1 MADNELTKIIKATIG
16 DEKPAQEGGYKMP
29 DKSGAIKIKNENDI
43 KNFKALFFKKVNAQ
57 MGNGEIALYWLFGK
71 GAGHQGGGAA
81 DLILDKKACEIKSYP
96 THDRMVLGKF
106 KSHYTALE
114 LISYLFA
121 FNNLF
126 MKFGTSVKKNTSY
139 KSLLTFNVNDL
150 LHSIEYYNVLKI
162 IFTSRD
168 VKKAIEKVSKTT
180 PQATKAFT
188 DIGETCK
195 KFTEQLKTLSIYNK
209 TETENQRKQCA
220 AAIAAYLL
228 KLKLK
233 EKPGN
238 NGYMVNIR
246 STKMKKTAGGGATEQ
261 STIDIHC
268 HKVVLSDVACTYD
281 VLAKSAN
288 PDGAK
293 NKSKGEEKA
302 GFSVGSG
309 EIQINCASKIFK

>member
-1 MADNELTKIIKATIG
+1 MANELTTIIKATIKNN
-16 DEKPAQEGGYKMP
+16 KPSKTYKMP
-29 DKSGAIKIKNENDI
+29 ANSGEIKITNENDI

-81 DLILDKKACEIKSYP
+81 DLILDGKACEIKSYP

-126 MKFGTSVKKNTSY
+126 MKFGTSVEGKTSY

-150 LHSIEYYNVLKI
+150 LHSLEYYNVLKI
-162 IFTSRD
+162 IFTSAD
-168 VKKAIEKVSKTT
+168 VEKAIKKVSKKS
-180 PQATKAFT
+180 PQATKAFA
-188 DIGETCK
+188 DIGKTCK
-195 KFTEQLKTLSIYNK
+195 KFTRQLKTLGIYNK
-209 TETENQRKQCA
+209 TKTEKERKQCA
-220 AAIAAYLL
+220 ASIAAYLL

-238 NGYMVNIR
+238 NGYMVNVL
-246 STKMKKTAGGGATEQ
+246 SKTMKKDARGGATAN
-261 STIDIHC
+261 SVIDIHC
-268 HKVVLSDVACTYD
+268 HKVVLSKIACTYD

-288 PDGAK
+288 KDGAK
-293 NKSKGEEKA
+293 NKTKGEDAA

-309 EIQINCASKIFK
+309 EIQINSATKIFN